1 MATANFNVI
10 NAQSYYVLNN
20 TYECENDEGVM
31 EEVVRDE
38 WEWDDLLRDI
48 RYWGEETEMFPC
60 TSDNWNKKMD
70 ARNICESN
78 TNWETFGNGNAWTTE
93 TNIESFIVVR
103 SGYYCGAVLD
113 YDIKLT
119 TCEGDEFY
127 LSEYDNIDDL
137 MKDYLNTIRDI
148 VDWKGEQH
156 KWNSGT
162 FKIQKENIRKWI
174 MKRIANEVEKCEKF
188 CKESCETELVVS
200 ARFSNGET
208 WYTKVG

>member
-1 MATANFNVI
+1 MATANFKVI
-10 NAQSYYVLNN
+10 NAQSYYILND
-20 TYECENDEGVM
+20 TYEMENEEGVM
-31 EEVVRDE
+31 EEVVRDD
-38 WEWDDLLRDI
+38 WEWDDLLRGI

-70 ARNICESN
+70 ARNICKSN

-103 SGYYCGAVLD
+103 DGHYSGAVLD
-113 YDIKLT
+113 YDIKVT

-127 LSEYDNIDDL
+127 LSEYDNMDDL
-137 MKDYLNTIRDI
+137 MKDYLNAIRDI
-148 VDWKGEQH
+148 VDWKGHNH

-188 CKESCETELVVS
+188 CKESCETELEVY